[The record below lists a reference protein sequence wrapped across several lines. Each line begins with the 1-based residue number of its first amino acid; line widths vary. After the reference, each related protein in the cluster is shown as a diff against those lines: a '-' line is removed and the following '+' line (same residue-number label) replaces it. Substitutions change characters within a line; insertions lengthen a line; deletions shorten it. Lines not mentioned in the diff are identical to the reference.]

1 MDEYVILHC
10 KLHLCACVRPWSG
23 SIWKQ
28 LLARALRHPQCLSHR
43 AGMCLPPPFSFLSV
57 TASLSLSLFFCLS
70 VSTSLSPFPFFSH
83 CTKLLSYE
91 PQQRGKVKPPFRG
104 NRNLCDILIQ
114 ITYFQFAQ
122 TSPENTK
129 LIRLNLMSW
138 LRRCFC
144 AYMCLCCMTKGHLR
158 LRTLPPSGPCCVRL
172 ARTRNTAI

>member
-1 MDEYVILHC
+1 MSMWFYIANC
-10 KLHLCACVRPWSG
+10 ICVRVWDRGVVLYG
-23 SIWKQ
+23 SNYWRGPSDTHS
-28 LLARALRHPQCLSHR
+28 ASHT
-43 AGMCLPPPFSFLSV
+43 GPECVSLPLFLFFLS
-57 TASLSLSLFFCLS
+57 LPHSLSLFFCLS

-129 LIRLNLMSW
+129 PIRLNLMSW